1 MFIDRA
7 EIHVKAG
14 KGGDGSAAFRR
25 EIHEPMGGPSGG
37 DGGRGGSIIA
47 VVDPGMNTLMDFRY
61 KRKYVAAAGQNGGKA
76 QRYGKSGEDLI
87 LRFPQGTVIFEKH
100 TGNLVADLS
109 ELDDRVVLAAGGKGG
124 KGNVHFKSS
133 VRQAPDFAQPGAMG
147 EELSLVL
154 ELKSIADVGLVGFP
168 NAGKS
173 SLLARLTKATPKI
186 ADYPFTTL
194 TPNLGVFEASWGK
207 SFVMADIPGLIEGAS
222 EGVGLGH
229 DFLRHIERT
238 RLILHLVDVGTEH
251 EEKTP
256 LERYEII
263 RNELEGFS
271 QKLAQK
277 PEVVLLNKV
286 DLLFEREGLEEIEK
300 ELKEKE
306 IPYFLTSTYTGEGLD
321 EAMQT
326 VTQMLEQ
333 IETPDLYEDVEVY
346 VPEMPDQE
354 IYITYEDEEY
364 VVEGAPIERLFQTT
378 NFLSY
383 HSRIRFQRTLRRMGI
398 YERLREM
405 GIQDGDTVRVHGYA
419 FEYLE

>member
-37 DGGRGGSIIA
+37 DGGRGGSIVA
-47 VVDPGMNTLMDFRY
+47 TVDQGMNTLMDFRY
-61 KRKYVAAAGQNGGKA
+61 KRKYVAANGENGGKSN
-76 QRYGKSGEDLI
+76 RYGKSGADLI
-87 LRFPQGTVIFEKH
+87 LRFPQGTVIFEKT
-100 TGNLVADLS
+100 TGKLIADLS
-109 ELDDRVVLAAGGKGG
+109 DPEDRVVLAAGGRGG

-133 VRQAPDFAQPGAMG
+133 VRQAPDFAQPGAPG

-194 TPNLGVFEASWGK
+194 TPNLGVFEVVFGK
-207 SFVMADIPGLIEGAS
+207 SYVMADIPGLIEGAA

-229 DFLRHIERT
+229 DFLRHVERT

-263 RNELEGFS
+263 RRELEGFS
-271 QKLAQK
+271 QMLADK

-286 DLLFEREGLEEIEK
+286 DLLYEREGLEELENVLTEK
-300 ELKEKE
+300 N

-321 EAMQT
+321 EAMKA
-326 VTQMLEQ
+326 VTTLLEQ
-333 IETPDLYEDVEVY
+333 VESPDLFEDVELY
-346 VPEMPDQE
+346 IPETPDQE
-354 IYITYEDEEY
+354 IYITFEDGEY
-364 VVEGAPIERLFQTT
+364 VVEGAPIERLFHYT

-383 HSRIRFQRTLRRMGI
+383 HSRIRFQRSLRRMGI

-419 FEYLE
+419 FEYVE

>member
-7 EIHVKAG
+7 EIYVKAG

-47 VVDPGMNTLMDFRY
+47 VVDPGMHTLMDFRY
-61 KRKYVAAAGQNGGKA
+61 KRKYTAPDGQNGGRSK
-76 QRYGKSGEDLI
+76 RYGKSGEDLI
-87 LRFPQGTVIFEKH
+87 LRFPQGTVIFEKT
-100 TGNLVADLS
+100 TGKLVADLS
-109 ELDDRVVLAAGGKGG
+109 HAEDRVVLASGGRGG

-133 VRQAPDFAQPGAMG
+133 VRQAPKFAQPGAKG

-173 SLLARLTKATPKI
+173 SLLSRLTRATPKV

-194 TPNLGVFEASWGK
+194 TPNLGMFELAYGK
-207 SFVMADIPGLIEGAS
+207 SYVLADIPGLIEGAS
-222 EGVGLGH
+222 EGAGLGH

-238 RLILHLVDVGTEH
+238 RLILHLVDVGNQY
-251 EEKTP
+251 EERSP
-256 LERYEII
+256 IERYEII
-263 RNELEGFS
+263 RKELESFS
-271 QKLAQK
+271 SRLADK

-286 DLLFEREGLEEIEK
+286 DLLFEREGLEEMERYLEQNK
-300 ELKEKE
+300 T
-306 IPYFLTSTYTGEGLD
+306 PYFLTSTHTGEGLE
-321 EAMQT
+321 EAMRK

-333 IETPDLYEDVEVY
+333 IETPDLYEDAELY
-346 VPEMPDQE
+346 IPEGPDQE
-354 IYITYEDEEY
+354 IYITMEEDEY
-364 VVEGAPIERLFQTT
+364 VVDGAPIERLFHSTD
-378 NFLSY
+378 FLNY

-419 FEYLE
+419 FEYVE

>member
-37 DGGRGGSIIA
+37 DGGRGGSIVA
-47 VVDPGMNTLMDFRY
+47 TVDQGMNTLMDFRY
-61 KRKYVAAAGQNGGKA
+61 KRKYVAANGENGGKSN
-76 QRYGKSGEDLI
+76 RYGKSGADLV
-87 LRFPQGTVIFEKH
+87 LRFPQGTVIFEKT
-100 TGNLVADLS
+100 TGKLIADLS
-109 ELDDRVVLAAGGKGG
+109 DPEDRVVLAAGGRGG

-133 VRQAPDFAQPGAMG
+133 VRQAPDFAQPGAPG

-194 TPNLGVFEASWGK
+194 TPNLGVFEVVFGK
-207 SFVMADIPGLIEGAS
+207 SYVMADIPGLIEGAA

-229 DFLRHIERT
+229 DFLRHVERT

-263 RNELEGFS
+263 RRELEGFS
-271 QKLAQK
+271 QMLADK

-286 DLLFEREGLEEIEK
+286 DLLYEREGLEELENVLTEK
-300 ELKEKE
+300 N

-321 EAMQT
+321 EAMKA
-326 VTQMLEQ
+326 VTTLLEQ
-333 IETPDLYEDVEVY
+333 VESPDLFEDVELY
-346 VPEMPDQE
+346 IPETPDQE
-354 IYITYEDEEY
+354 IYITFEDGEY
-364 VVEGAPIERLFQTT
+364 VVEGAPIERLFHYT

-383 HSRIRFQRTLRRMGI
+383 HSRIRFQRSLRRMGI

-419 FEYLE
+419 FEYVE